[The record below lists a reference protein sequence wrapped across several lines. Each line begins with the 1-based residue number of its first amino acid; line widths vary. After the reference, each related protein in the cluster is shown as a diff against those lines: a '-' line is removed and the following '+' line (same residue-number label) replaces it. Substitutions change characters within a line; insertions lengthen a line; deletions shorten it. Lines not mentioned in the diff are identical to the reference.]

1 MLQIKDI
8 HKEYRTGNLVQRAL
22 DGVSLSLRD
31 NEFVAILGPSG
42 SGKTT
47 LLNIIGGLDRYDS
60 GDLIINGISTK
71 KYKDRD
77 WDSYRNH
84 TIGFVFQSYNLIP
97 HQTVLANVEL
107 ALTISGVSKSE
118 RRRRAKEAL
127 EKVGLGAQIHKKP
140 SQMSGGQMQRVAIAR
155 ALVNDP
161 EILLA
166 DEPTGALDSDTSVQ
180 VMDLLQGVAKERLV
194 VMVTHNPELAQLY
207 ATRIVTVKDGRI
219 LSDTDPFV
227 IDSESMA
234 PPVHK
239 NMGKSS
245 MSFFTAL
252 SLSFQ
257 NLKTKKARTLLTS
270 FAGSIGII
278 GIALILSISNGVDKY
293 ITNMEE
299 ETLSE
304 YPLQIQSTGVDLT
317 SMMMGAA
324 TAQSGKKDGE
334 VGVAQMVTNM
344 FSKMNSNDLE
354 SLKVYLDSNESSI
367 SQYANSV
374 EYTYS
379 VSPQIFLENGKNIRQ
394 VNPDK
399 SFSAMGLGSGS
410 SNSIMSS
417 TMSTD
422 VFHEMP
428 EDADL
433 YKDQYDVKAGRW
445 PENYKECVLVLTSQG
460 DISDFLQYTLG
471 LRDGKELDD
480 MVQKFMAEEAV
491 ETPENEGP
499 YTYDEIL
506 GKKFKLVNS
515 TDYYEYDEEY
525 KVWKDKS
532 DNSSYM
538 KKLVKNGEDLTIVGI
553 VQPVEGATAS
563 MLTAGICY
571 TPELTK
577 HVIEKAA
584 SSEIVKQQLADE
596 KINVFTGEE
605 FGKED
610 NENSKFDMESLFSI
624 NADAL
629 QEAFQVDLS
638 GFNMDLSSLS
648 GLSSGLNV
656 EMPDMP
662 DMSALA
668 GNINLD
674 ESSMPDLSKL
684 IKLDDLDLDLSHMID
699 PEEILKNLPADQ
711 VPDMSQALKSVKFD
725 FTEEKVTAL
734 LKEVLTGYQESIK
747 DKPEADMDKMQAAL
761 KQYLTSKEMNERLC
775 KDLQELVK
783 NNVNVDMSSEKL
795 IAVAVGLMNQYQE
808 YAKANGITQTDVAS
822 ILAFL
827 SQGEIQQQIKEEAEN
842 LVKNSVTVNITTK
855 QIRDLLMQDVV
866 AAYPEYAR
874 NNSLPDPANLGTY
887 FLEYMQTEDGQNR
900 LMNGLM
906 TLVDTSEV
914 QTQFSQAMETYM
926 KAMMTSFT
934 DAIAKGI
941 ESKFTEIM
949 EQVEKQLTK
958 GIQTAME
965 QMMGNI
971 SSGMQ
976 EAMQSVMASV
986 SSSITSAMS
995 QAMSGLGGLGSS
1007 MGNME
1012 DALSIDP
1019 EAFAKAIQMNMNE
1032 DDLSELMMSLL
1043 SSENASYD
1051 GNLKKLGYAD
1061 LNVPGGINI
1070 YPKDFESKSEIVG
1083 ILDQYNAD
1091 MEAAGEDE
1099 KVITY
1104 TDLVGTLMSSVTDIV
1119 NIISYVL
1126 VAFVAISLVVSSI
1139 MIGVITYISVLE
1151 RKKEIGILRAI
1162 GASRHNVSQVFN
1174 AETFIIGF
1182 CAGAMGIG
1190 ITLLLLIPANSI
1202 IRSLADG
1209 VNVKAALPP
1218 VAAVV
1223 LIGLSV
1229 VLTLLGGLIP
1239 SRKAAKSDPVTALR
1253 TD

>member
-180 VMDLLQGVAKERLV
+180 VMDLLQEVAKERLV

-734 LKEVLTGYQESIK
+734 LKEVLTGYQDSIK

-855 QIRDLLMQDVV
+855 QIQDLLLQDVV

-926 KAMMTSFT
+926 KSMMTSFT

-1043 SSENASYD
+1043 SSENSSYD

-1091 MEAAGEDE
+1091 MEAAEEDE

-1104 TDLVGTLMSSVTDIV
+1104 TDLVGTLMSSVTNIV

-1209 VNVKAALPP
+1209 VNVKAALTP

>member
-47 LLNIIGGLDRYDS
+47 LLNIIGGLDRYDR

-379 VSPQIFLENGKNIRQ
+379 VSPQIFLENEKNIRQ

-855 QIRDLLMQDVV
+855 QIQDLLLQDVV

-926 KAMMTSFT
+926 KSMMTSFT

-965 QMMGNI
+965 QMIGNI

-976 EAMQSVMASV
+976 EAMQSVMTSV
-986 SSSITSAMS
+986 SSSLTSAMS
-995 QAMSGLGGLGSS
+995 QAMSGLGGLGSG

-1012 DALSIDP
+1012 DALSINP

-1043 SSENASYD
+1043 SSENSSYD